1 MKGWQEEAS
10 DSGSERRA
18 WRWMLESD
26 TDSAGYSETGEPA
39 SMWGFLRILL
49 DAGRPGE
56 EDKAELVD
64 LNGFGL
70 CIYGSQPRTT

>member
-1 MKGWQEEAS
+1 MHEDALHHPQLPA
-10 DSGSERRA
+10 R
-18 WRWMLESD
+18 
-26 TDSAGYSETGEPA
+26 SAHA
-39 SMWGFLRILL
+39 RVRRILL